1 METSHKGY
9 RIQYEQGHDG
19 WMCRI
24 FRPNGVLMLNCPIA
38 PTRTDEGTYL
48 KMIYARIDEEEDK
61 IQRVGL
67 TDNG

>member
-48 KMIYARIDEEEDK
+48 KMIYARIDDEEDK
-61 IQRVGL
+61 IQRFGVP
-67 TDNG
+67 DNR